1 MKTVIDDHYTHYFC
15 KQHHEHDFLKHIC
28 ADPDDGFPGV
38 GWSVTYFCFPGSS
51 EVNFDKL
58 ISLNFPVGGSGL
70 RHPLESR
77 IRHMQ
82 LQKNSKYN
90 TYIVVYRASMLS
102 IHEHKNIFTKIYTN
116 KS

>member
-15 KQHHEHDFLKHIC
+15 KQNHEHDFLKHIC

-51 EVNFDKL
+51 EVHFGKL

-82 LQKNSKYN
+82 LQKIANIIHI
-90 TYIVVYRASMLS
+90 IVVYRATML
-102 IHEHKNIFTKIYTN
+102 T
-116 KS
+116 